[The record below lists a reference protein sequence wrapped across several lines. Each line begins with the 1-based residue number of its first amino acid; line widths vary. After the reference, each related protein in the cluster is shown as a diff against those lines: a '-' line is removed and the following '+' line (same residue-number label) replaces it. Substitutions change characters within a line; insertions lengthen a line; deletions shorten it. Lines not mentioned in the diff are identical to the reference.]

1 MARRAGRARGARL
14 VSGHP
19 VSDTARQVAA
29 RVRDARANH
38 APLRIAG
45 RGHWLDAGRPCR
57 ADSVLDLAPHSGIVE
72 YEPGDL
78 TLTARAGTTLGELA
92 RVTRAEGQWLPLDPS
107 GSPEGTLGA
116 TIATAS
122 AGPLASSFGT
132 PRDQVLGCELV
143 TGTGDVV
150 RAGGRVVKNVAGF
163 DLLRLNTGAWGTLG
177 VLTEVSVRLRAL
189 PELDRTFAVEL
200 SAADAWRWWRGTEY
214 APLAA
219 ELVSP
224 AMGATL
230 GTGARAVLLVRL
242 GGNETLVS
250 AAAMSLGALG
260 DGREVATPV
269 WDALAASEPPG
280 SAVLRLSTAPS
291 RCPALWERA
300 AAIVER
306 AAGWAHATLARG
318 VVRCILPVR
327 GEDEDEMARL
337 RGITGALQ
345 HLGTTV
351 VERLPASLWPSLVA
365 PSAADPLSIGLRNA
379 FDPDRLLNPG
389 ILGEPA

>member
-1 MARRAGRARGARL
+1 MSAQAASDIARL
-14 VSGHP
+14 VADR
-19 VSDTARQVAA
+19 VRAA
-29 RVRDARANH
+29 RAARA
-38 APLRIAG
+38 PMRIVG
-45 RGHWLDAGRPCR
+45 GGHWLDAGRPCR
-57 ADSVLDLAPHSGIVE
+57 ADQDLLLGGSWGVME

-78 TLTARAGTTLGELA
+78 TLTARAGTTLAHIAE
-92 RVTRAEGQWLPLDPS
+92 VTRSEGQWLPFDPF
-107 GSPEGTLGA
+107 GSRDGTLGA

-150 RAGGRVVKNVAGF
+150 HAGGRVVKNVAGF
-163 DLLRLNTGAWGTLG
+163 DLVRLNTGAWGTLG
-177 VLTEVSVRLRAL
+177 VVTQVSVRLRAL
-189 PELDRTFAVEL
+189 PALDRTFAVPL
-200 SAADAWRWWRGTEY
+200 SAADAWRWLRASEY
-214 APLAA
+214 TPLAA

-224 AMGATL
+224 AMSATL
-230 GTGARAVLLVRL
+230 GTGADAVLLVRL

-250 AAAMSLGALG
+250 AAAGSLVALG
-260 DGREVATPV
+260 EVREVATSV

-280 SAVLRLSTAPS
+280 SAVIRLSSTPS

-306 AAGWAHATLARG
+306 AAGSAHATLSRG

-327 GEDEDEMARL
+327 GQDEEEMARL
-337 RGITGALQ
+337 RGIVGSLQ
-345 HLGTTV
+345 HLGTAV
-351 VERLPASLWPSLVA
+351 VERLPAALWPSLVA
-365 PSAADPLSIGLRNA
+365 PSAADPLSVGVRNA

-389 ILGEPA
+389 ILGELA

>member
-1 MARRAGRARGARL
+1 MTRQGSSDGAR
-14 VSGHP
+14 H
-19 VSDTARQVAA
+19 VAD
-29 RVRDARANH
+29 RMRDARASR
-38 APLRIAG
+38 APLRIVG
-45 RGHWLDAGRPCR
+45 KGQWLDAGRPCR
-57 ADSVLDLAPHSGIVE
+57 AGSVLDLAPHAGIVE

-78 TLTARAGTTLGELA
+78 TLTARAGTSLGELA
-92 RVTRAEGQWLPLDPS
+92 RVTRAEGQWLPLDPF

-122 AGPLASSFGT
+122 TGPLASSFGT

-150 RAGGRVVKNVAGF
+150 HAGGRVVKNVAGF
-163 DLLRLNTGAWGTLG
+163 DLVRLNTGAWGTLG

-189 PELDRTFAVEL
+189 PALDRTFAIGL
-200 SAADAWRWWRGTEY
+200 TAAEAWRWLRASEY
-214 APLAA
+214 TPLAA

-224 AMGATL
+224 AMSATL
-230 GTGARAVLLVRL
+230 STGAQAVLLVRL

-250 AAAMSLGALG
+250 AAAMSLVALG
-260 DGREVATPV
+260 EVREVATSV

-306 AAGWAHATLARG
+306 ASGSAHATLSRG
-318 VVRCILPVR
+318 VVRCILPAR
-327 GEDEDEMARL
+327 GQDEDEMARL
-337 RGITGALQ
+337 RGIIGALQ
-345 HLGTTV
+345 HLGTTI

-365 PSAADPLSIGLRNA
+365 PSAVDPLSIGVRNA

-389 ILGEPA
+389 ILGELA